1 MRGRDGGQTDRT
13 ASGAAAS
20 LTFFPHL
27 DVLLAGHVLPP
38 GLLDGPGV
46 AVELAL
52 PGLLQQKELQGRTDG
67 RTERSGG
74 THGEKLTY
82 ISAQTQT
89 RMSELNGRNEDT

>member
-1 MRGRDGGQTDRT
+1 MRGRSGGQTDET
-13 ASGAAAS
+13 ASDAAAS

-52 PGLLQQKELQGRTDG
+52 PGLLQQKELRGRTDRQRG
-67 RTERSGG
+67 AVGHTVR
-74 THGEKLTY
+74 K
-82 ISAQTQT
+82 
-89 RMSELNGRNEDT
+89 